1 MSQHQFKLK
10 HLKGMCAGADL
21 LAEGRFIYNAASG
34 FTFVVSG
41 GMGQRDGS
49 PVSVIPIGAQRSRH
63 SDHTVPQ
70 KHPWPHSLGLSA
82 HFTRRSLSLSCL
94 PLSPDSSQPWPCPN
108 LLSQVTSQ

>member
-41 GMGQRDGS
+41 GMGQRDGLTS
-49 PVSVIPIGAQRSRH
+49 I
-63 SDHTVPQ
+63 TT
-70 KHPWPHSLGLSA
+70 PHWCSA
-82 HFTRRSLSLSCL
+82 EQTH
-94 PLSPDSSQPWPCPN
+94 
-108 LLSQVTSQ
+108 